1 MKLESGSVRVASLF
15 GRLAVFVLASP
26 AVGIA
31 IRAAA
36 SAANVM
42 VTVARRF
49 VRR

>member
-1 MKLESGSVRVASLF
+1 MNFKSGSVRVASLF
-15 GRLAVFVLASP
+15 GRLAGRAICSP

>member
-1 MKLESGSVRVASLF
+1 MNLKTCSVRVASLF
-15 GRLAVFVLASP
+15 GRFTVLAVSSP
-26 AVGIA
+26 TARLA

>member
-1 MKLESGSVRVASLF
+1 MNLKTSSVRVASLF
-15 GRLAVFVLASP
+15 GRLAVVALGSP

-36 SAANVM
+36 SAVS
-42 VTVARRF
+42 VVGTLARRF

>member
-1 MKLESGSVRVASLF
+1 MNFKSGSVRAASLF
-15 GRLAVFVLASP
+15 GRLAGRAICSP

-36 SAANVM
+36 SAVS
-42 VTVARRF
+42 VVGTVARRF